1 MNPTVRTR
9 IAPSPTG
16 MLHLGTARTALF
28 CWAFARRHGG
38 RFILRIEDTDLE
50 RSTEQNVRAILDS
63 MAWLELEYDEGPIR
77 QTERLARYAE
87 VIEQLMA
94 ADQAYFCYATREELD
109 ELRQQQTARGEKPRY
124 DGRWRPERAKSKPI
138 PAGVT
143 PVVRFR
149 NPDLGAVSWNDLVK
163 GPITVSN
170 TELDDLVIARGDG
183 MPTYNF
189 AVVVDDIDMHI
200 THVLR
205 GDDHVNNTPRQIN
218 IYRAI
223 LGQGGV
229 LPKFGHLPMILGPDG
244 QKLSKRHGAV
254 SVLQYRDDG
263 FLPEAVFN
271 YLARLGWSHGDV
283 EKFSRADLT
292 SWFDLDHV
300 NRAPAQYDMAK
311 LLWLNGEYMKEADPA
326 RLAAL
331 VAPLVEQRGAAE
343 PPSKPDE
350 TPLSRGAGEGPG
362 VRAPDDPPLSRP
374 AGEGPGVRA
383 SFSPP
388 LEPVLALLKDRA
400 RTLNELADEAML
412 FYLEPHIDPDLLRE
426 HLTGKSLNA
435 VREFAQAAPT
445 IPWQRTAIA
454 ALNKQLIGD
463 FGIKMPLLAVPLR
476 VAVTG
481 RTQTPSIDAVL
492 ELIGRDAVL
501 RRLRAAL
508 DLVTPR

>member
-1 MNPTVRTR
+1 METDIVRTR

-28 CWAFARRHGG
+28 CWAFARRFGG
-38 RFILRIEDTDLE
+38 QFILRIEDTDLE
-50 RSTEQNVRAILDS
+50 RSTEENVRAIVDS
-63 MAWLELEYDEGPIR
+63 MAWLQLEYDEGPVR
-77 QTERLARYAE
+77 QTTRFARYAE
-87 VIEQLMA
+87 VLERLIAEGK
-94 ADQAYFCYATREELD
+94 AYRCYASREELE
-109 ELRQQQTARGEKPRY
+109 ELRKQQTERGEKPRY
-124 DGRWRPERAKSKPI
+124 DGRWRPERAAGRPI
-138 PAGVT
+138 PKDVAPVT
-143 PVVRFR
+143 RFR
-149 NPDLGAVSWNDLVK
+149 NPDFGMVSWNDLVK
-163 GPITVSN
+163 GAISISN
-170 TELDDLVIARGDG
+170 TELDDLVIARSDG
-183 MPTYNF
+183 VPTYNF
-189 AVVVDDIDMHI
+189 AVVVDDIDMRI

-223 LGQGGV
+223 LGEGAV

-263 FLPEAVFN
+263 FLPEALFN

-283 EKFSRADLT
+283 EKFSREQLT

-300 NRAPAQYDMAK
+300 NRAPAQYDINK

-331 VAPLVEQRGAAE
+331 VAPLIEQR
-343 PPSKPDE
+343 
-350 TPLSRGAGEGPG
+350 L
-362 VRAPDDPPLSRP
+362 PPLSHEV
-374 AGEGPGVRA
+374 GEGSGARGH
-383 SFSPP
+383 
-388 LEPVLALLKDRA
+388 LEAIVTLLKDRA

-412 FYLEPHIDPDLLRE
+412 FYLEPHIEHDLVRQ
-426 HLTGKSLNA
+426 HLVGKSVDAL
-435 VREFAQAAPT
+435 REFAKAAEA
-445 IPWQRTAIA
+445 IPWERAAIA

-463 FGIKMPLLAVPLR
+463 FGIKMPALAVPLR

-481 RTQTPSIDAVL
+481 RTQTPGIDAVV

-501 RRLRAAL
+501 RRLHAAL
-508 DLVTPR
+508 DLVTAR

>member
-1 MNPTVRTR
+1 
-9 IAPSPTG
+9 

-28 CWAFARRHGG
+28 CWAFARRQGG
-38 RFILRIEDTDLE
+38 QFILRIEDTDLE
-50 RSTEQNVRAILDS
+50 RSTEHNVRAILDS
-63 MAWLELEYDEGPIR
+63 MAWLALEYDEGPIR
-77 QTERLARYAE
+77 QTERLARYTE
-87 VIEQLMA
+87 VVQQLIA
-94 ADQAYFCYATREELD
+94 RDQAYRCYASRQELD
-109 ELRQQQTARGEKPRY
+109 ELRQLQTARGEKPRY
-124 DGRWRPERAKSKPI
+124 DGRWRPERAKGKPI

-163 GPITVSN
+163 GPITISN
-170 TELDDLVIARGDG
+170 SELDDLVIARGDG
-183 MPTYNF
+183 VPTYNF
-189 AVVVDDIDMHI
+189 AVVVDDIDMNI

-223 LGQGGV
+223 LGEGAV
-229 LPKFGHLPMILGPDG
+229 LPKFAHLPMILGPDG

-271 YLARLGWSHGDV
+271 YLARLGWSHGDR
-283 EKFSRADLT
+283 EKFSREELA

-300 NRAPAQYDMAK
+300 NRAPAQYDINK

-326 RLAAL
+326 RLAKL
-331 VAPLVEQRGAAE
+331 VAPLIEQRLSNMNPPGATTGGE
-343 PPSKPDE
+343 GDSSKPE
-350 TPLSRGAGEGPG
+350 SI
-362 VRAPDDPPLSRP
+362 V
-374 AGEGPGVRA
+374 
-383 SFSPP
+383 
-388 LEPVLALLKDRA
+388 ALLKDRA

-412 FYLEPHIDPDLLRE
+412 FYLEPHIDPNLLRQ
-426 HLTGKSLNA
+426 HLIGKSLDA
-435 VREFAQAAPT
+435 VREFAQTAAA

-454 ALNKQLIGD
+454 ALNKQLITD
-463 FGIKMPLLAVPLR
+463 FGIKLPQLAVPLR

-492 ELIGRDAVL
+492 ELIGRDKVL
-501 RRLRAAL
+501 ARLRAAL
-508 DLVTPR
+508 EVVTPR